1 MDRCAGTWTWLDDP
15 RRDEP
20 GAASR
25 VLAAEQHPRL
35 MYGRTI
41 WRLLH
46 DAVTTDVPGQTETG
60 YHLRLEACLSTLV
73 GAAGAPFHLALEARL
88 RRAIEPLSVAADDPT
103 ETEASVEALLDAAG
117 VAIDSILGC

>member
-1 MDRCAGTWTWLDDP
+1 VSECLGVWSWLDDP
-15 RRDEP
+15 RPDEP

-25 VLAAEQHPRL
+25 VLATQQHPRL

-46 DAVTTDVPGQTETG
+46 DAVPTEPPGETALG
-60 YHLRLEACLSTLV
+60 YHLRLDASVSTLV
-73 GAAGAPFHLALEARL
+73 GFPGAPFHLAQEARL
-88 RRAIEPLSVAADDPT
+88 RRAIEPLFVADDDPP

-117 VAIDSILGC
+117 TAIDTVLG